1 MKPHLPLL
9 AGALLA
15 FGTTHAMAESDL
27 EARITALEDTAAIEA
42 LVHCYSASN
51 DIIFVNRHRVS
62 NEVAVALGVERL
74 QDCFTPDAEFTVTF
88 FANSDEPWAVVSGL
102 EEWAN
107 VVVAFGE
114 QNNITSTR
122 HASGGIEVDIKGDTA
137 TVRAQSVTP
146 HFQATGGENA
156 APSNLLL
163 IGDYVGTA
171 VRSDGGWVMT
181 DWLIDVVEN
190 QQVSGIYPFGF
201 HPGTN

>member
-1 MKPHLPLL
+1 MKRYLSILAPLFL
-9 AGALLA
+9 AQAA
-15 FGTTHAMAESDL
+15 AAESDL
-27 EARITALEDTAAIEA
+27 EARITALEDKAAIAE

-51 DIIFVNRHRVS
+51 DIIFVNRHR
-62 NEVAVALGVERL
+62 AGADIAAALGVERL
-74 QDCFTPDAEFTVTF
+74 ADCFADDAVFTVTF
-88 FANSDEPWAVVSGL
+88 FANNDEPWAVVNGPA
-102 EEWAN
+102 EWAQ

-122 HASGGIEVDIKGDTA
+122 HASGGIEIDIDGDTA

-146 HFQATGGENA
+146 HFQAAGGDSA

-163 IGDYVGTA
+163 IGDYVGEAERT
-171 VRSDGGWVMT
+171 DEGWVLT
-181 DWLIDVVEN
+181 SWLIDVVEN